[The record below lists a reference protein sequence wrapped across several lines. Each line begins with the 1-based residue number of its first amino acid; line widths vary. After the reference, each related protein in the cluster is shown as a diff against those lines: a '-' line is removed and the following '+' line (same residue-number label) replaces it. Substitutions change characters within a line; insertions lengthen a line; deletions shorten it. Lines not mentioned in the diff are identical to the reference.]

1 MLCYVYDSKEYIRAT
16 GRMVIFKYQSAT
28 KGYRLQ
34 RDDVFSPV
42 SRGIALITQ
51 LWRLSDQRVFE

>member
-1 MLCYVYDSKEYIRAT
+1 
-16 GRMVIFKYQSAT
+16 MVIFKYQSAT